1 MKEINGQIDTYNL
14 TYYREPS
21 EVESMEDTAQS
32 GSPEKDAIAQTMEEE
47 ETKQEEPV
55 QS

>member
-1 MKEINGQIDTYNL
+1 
-14 TYYREPS
+14 
-21 EVESMEDTAQS
+21 MEDTAES
-32 GSPEKDAIAQTMEEE
+32 GSPEKDTIAQTMEEE